1 MREELIQSVKKKIL
15 HYLELRKYRLN
26 SITEIVLHE
35 MNEVTIFGT
44 KKSFNLV
51 LFL

>member
-1 MREELIQSVKKKIL
+1 MREELIIQIVQKKIL

-35 MNEVTIFGT
+35 MNEETIFGT
-44 KKSFNLV
+44 KKV
-51 LFL
+51 LILYYS